1 MMTNKQYILVCNPK
15 DLLELLPIKLTISDN
30 DRERKQ
36 IWEDWLEQE
45 HTCNSIK
52 EIKRLLK

>member
-1 MMTNKQYILVCNPK
+1 MKNKQYILTCNPK

-30 DRERKQ
+30 DRERKR

-45 HTCNSIK
+45 HTNNSIE

>member
-1 MMTNKQYILVCNPK
+1 MKNKQYILTCNPK
-15 DLLELLPIKLTISDN
+15 DLLELLPIKLIISDN
-30 DRERKQ
+30 DRERKR

-45 HTCNSIK
+45 HTNNSIE

>member
-1 MMTNKQYILVCNPK
+1 MKNKQYILTCNPK

-30 DRERKQ
+30 DRERKL

-45 HTCNSIK
+45 HTNNSIE